1 MKINP
6 QDFIEMKGSKP
17 IPMLTA
23 YTCPVARSIEEAGVP
38 VILVG
43 DTVGMVEMGFDST
56 RDVTI
61 EHMEYHIGA
70 VRRGA
75 KNTHIIGDLPYGTDV
90 DPETALVSG
99 RRLIQAGAD
108 SVKLE
113 GPNIQ
118 VIEHLV
124 NHNVPVVRHTGLL
137 PQTAQNFKQ
146 VGRTSKE
153 AEKIMHDAHTIQ
165 NAGAF
170 MVVLEHIPYSLAGE
184 ITGALSIPAI
194 GIGAGPDCDG
204 QVLVIN
210 DALGL
215 GDYWPPFS
223 KQYAYVSQTVL
234 KVATEFS
241 EEVESMKFPNNI
253 IQFTGTNRSRQR

>member
-1 MKINP
+1 MKIHSSEFV
-6 QDFIEMKGSKP
+6 QMKGIKP

-56 RDVTI
+56 RDVTM
-61 EHMEYHIGA
+61 EHMEYHVGA

-75 KNTHIIGDLPYGTDV
+75 KRTHIIGDLPYQADK
-90 DPETALVSG
+90 DPDTALENAK
-99 RRLIQAGAD
+99 RLISAGAD
-108 SVKLE
+108 SIKLE
-113 GPNIQ
+113 GSKIE
-118 VIEHLV
+118 VITHLV
-124 NHNVPVVRHTGLL
+124 RNAISVVGHTGLT
-137 PQTAQNFKQ
+137 PQTAKSFKK
-146 VGRTSKE
+146 VGGSNRE
-153 AEKIMHDAHTIQ
+153 AKRVVDEAHEIQ
-165 NAGAF
+165 DAGAF
-170 MVVLEHIPYSLAGE
+170 MIVLEHIPYLLART
-184 ITGALSIPAI
+184 ITNGLKIPTI

-223 KQYAYVSQTVL
+223 KQYAHTSRTVHQ
-234 KVATEFS
+234 VAKEFTS
-241 EEVESMKFPNNI
+241 EVESMEFPNNI
-253 IQFTGTNRSRQR
+253 IQFTGTGKS

>member
-1 MKINP
+1 MKMHAP
-6 QDFIEMKGSKP
+6 DFLKMKGLKR
-17 IPMLTA
+17 IAMLTA
-23 YTCPVARSIEEAGVP
+23 YTCPVARCLETAGIP

-43 DTVGMVEMGFDST
+43 DSVGMVEMGFDST
-56 RDVTI
+56 RDVTV

-75 KNTHIIGDLPYGTDV
+75 PNTHIIGDLPYDTDKT
-90 DPETALVSG
+90 PALALACAK
-99 RRLIQAGAD
+99 RLLAAGAD

-113 GPNIQ
+113 GPKTD
-118 VIEHLV
+118 VISYLV
-124 NHNVPVVRHTGLL
+124 QNGISVVGHTGLT
-137 PQTAQNFKQ
+137 PQTAKNFLK
-146 VGRTSKE
+146 VGRTADDARRIVDE
-153 AEKIMHDAHTIQ
+153 AFLIQ

-170 MVVLEHIPYSLAGE
+170 MLILEHIPSDLAHTVTSSLDI
-184 ITGALSIPAI
+184 ITI

-223 KQYAYVSQTVL
+223 KQYAHLSKSIVD
-234 KVATEFS
+234 VANRFLS
-241 EEVESMKFPNNI
+241 EVESQQFPNN
-253 IQFTGTNRSRQR
+253 TA